1 MTLWQHWMTGQ
12 IDASI
17 AAALLLTIA
26 VLARHAISPRVR
38 SILLL
43 IALMRLVLPPW
54 IRSPWS
60 EAAVDLPPIDETRTA
75 MMDWLQSDAAVYA
88 FAIATVVTLLLLA
101 RLAWQLRRSHYHW
114 IETTTPAPEWVQAR
128 ARAFAG
134 DALPVEVRLSR
145 EGSGPL
151 AAGLRQPLIVLP
163 VDAIESLAPADL
175 DAALAHEIGH
185 HARRDLLWIAAVRA
199 LAAIAWFNPLAHLI
213 ARAIIASREDG
224 SDDWAVTRT
233 SNDPFTYCRALL
245 QSARMIAV
253 DRHTVTANAHPM
265 GRRLKRLL
273 DGRAARDGRIGV
285 VATIGILLALTAC
298 IPGAHMAEG
307 SSWEDDEVIVIQR
320 VISDTRDQIREQI
333 RLR

>member
-101 RLAWQLRRSHYHW
+101 RLAWQLRRSHHHW
-114 IETTTPAPEWVQAR
+114 IATTTPAPEWVQAR

-163 VDAIESLAPADL
+163 VDADHIS
-175 DAALAHEIGH
+175 
-185 HARRDLLWIAAVRA
+185 
-199 LAAIAWFNPLAHLI
+199 HLPEE
-213 ARAIIASREDG
+213 AG
-224 SDDWAVTRT
+224 
-233 SNDPFTYCRALL
+233 
-245 QSARMIAV
+245 
-253 DRHTVTANAHPM
+253 
-265 GRRLKRLL
+265 
-273 DGRAARDGRIGV
+273 
-285 VATIGILLALTAC
+285 
-298 IPGAHMAEG
+298 
-307 SSWEDDEVIVIQR
+307 
-320 VISDTRDQIREQI
+320 
-333 RLR
+333 